1 MNGQDP
7 AFRPLF
13 CTFAALIGLLGLT
26 AGFASLTAGWWSTPV
41 GLLVAVAKASLIFI
55 FFMRL
60 RSQNPLVRLFALVGF
75 FFLVI
80 MLVLALADYAT
91 RLLPV

>member
-1 MNGQDP
+1 MNGQDS

-13 CTFAALIGLLGLT
+13 GTFAALIGLLALT
-26 AGFASLTAGWWSTPV
+26 AGVALLPAGWWSTPV
-41 GLLVAVAKASLIFI
+41 GLVVAVAKASLIFI

-60 RSQNPLVRLFALVGF
+60 RSQVPLVRLFALVGF
-75 FFLVI
+75 FFLAI
-80 MLVLALADYAT
+80 MLVLTFADYFT